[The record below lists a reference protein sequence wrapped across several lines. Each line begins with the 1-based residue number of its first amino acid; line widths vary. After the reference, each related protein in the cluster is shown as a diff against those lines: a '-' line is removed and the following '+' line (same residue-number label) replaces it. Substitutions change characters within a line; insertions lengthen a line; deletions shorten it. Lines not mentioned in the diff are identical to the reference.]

1 MIPANSYPV
10 NFWPDGMWPIYGFP
24 LYVLLTKN
32 FNSEIIYLIDL
43 ESSVTHTLNLKSAI
57 ETVVD
62 L

>member
-1 MIPANSYPV
+1 MIPVNSYPL
-10 NFWPDGMWPIYGFP
+10 NSWPDGIWPEYGIT

-43 ESSVTHTLNLKSAI
+43 DSSVTHTLNLKSAI